1 MHTCEYK
8 IGKSHALERLVF
20 VSQHYL
26 KQRTTTNTNKN
37 ILKKKTIHHRV
48 DIAKVMEKNKK
59 VAYKFD

>member
-1 MHTCEYK
+1 MSKKRTLINKNITSLVMHTCEYK

-37 ILKKKTIHHRV
+37 I
-48 DIAKVMEKNKK
+48 
-59 VAYKFD
+59 